1 MGAVQQLKD
10 TEKSLHITKRKK
22 IAFWR
27 WEYPQGQKNIQ
38 LSTKL
43 IKILRPPSPTL

>member
-1 MGAVQQLKD
+1 M
-10 TEKSLHITKRKK
+10 KRKK